1 MEEDSGKKNGKY
13 IVHLLDGTNGR
24 FAYKIHLLPFYL
36 ELNGLKII
44 SLRLEIA
51 DISYLTIFAEVI
63 YYYFLR
69 RITQNKICVIA
80 HKYRWYF
87 R

>member
-1 MEEDSGKKNGKY
+1 MGKRMVNILFIY
-13 IVHLLDGTNGR
+13 LLDGTNGR

-44 SLRLEIA
+44 SLRLEMVE
-51 DISYLTIFAEVI
+51 ISYLAIFAEVI

-69 RITQNKICVIA
+69 RVTQNKIYAIT